1 VAAGGDALMLDFH
14 RHWGERQD
22 QVAVAINDL
31 VIAGWTGSDAAAIQH
46 HIDELAALGVPR
58 PSTAPLFYR
67 VAATN
72 LTQTDRLQVLGPDSS
87 GEAEPVIVAMSDGL
101 WLGVGSDHTDRKAE
115 SISVA
120 LSKQLCGKVIGRNLW
135 RLDDVAARW
144 NDLILRA
151 YATIGGQ
158 RVLYQEGSLAAI
170 RTPDDLLRR
179 YLGGEGPLIPG
190 TAMFCGTLA
199 AKGGVRPADDF
210 EMIIEDPVRGRTLG
224 HRYRIEPMP
233 VIA

>member
-1 VAAGGDALMLDFH
+1 MAAGGHALMLDFH
-14 RHWGERQD
+14 RHWSDRSD
-22 QVAVAINDL
+22 HVAVAIDNL

-58 PSTAPLFYR
+58 PSTTPLFYR

-72 LTQTDRLQVLGPDSS
+72 LTQTDRLQVLGTNTS
-87 GEAEPVIVAMSDGL
+87 GEAEPVIVAMADGL

-115 SISVA
+115 AISVA
-120 LSKQLCGKVIGRNLW
+120 LSKQLCGKVMGPSLW

-144 NDLILRA
+144 DDLILRA
-151 YATIGGQ
+151 YATIGGR

-170 RTPDDLLRR
+170 RRPDDLMRR
-179 YLGGEGPLIPG
+179 YLGGEGQLTPG

-210 EMIIEDPVRGRTLG
+210 EMIIEDPARNRTLG
-224 HRYRIEPMP
+224 HRYRVEPMP
-233 VIA
+233 EIA